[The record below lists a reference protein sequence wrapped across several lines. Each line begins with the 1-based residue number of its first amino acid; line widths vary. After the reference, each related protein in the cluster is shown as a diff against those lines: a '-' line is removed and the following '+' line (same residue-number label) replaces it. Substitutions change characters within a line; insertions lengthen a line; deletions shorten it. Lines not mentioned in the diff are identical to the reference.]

1 MVAGPIR
8 RLFVAGSTL
17 KNGVVFPKVP
27 STCILGVS
35 NPVAPRVN
43 VSVPA
48 MDTPITS
55 PDGLNRP
62 VVVELSNASEGNA
75 AVPSANL
82 AVV

>member
-1 MVAGPIR
+1 M
-8 RLFVAGSTL
+8 FVVGSTL
-17 KNGVVFPKVP
+17 KNGVVFPNVV

-75 AVPSANL
+75 AVASANF